1 MTAGDRKIAAELDA
15 CPFLGVGLGFRQDL
29 KEAMLA
35 NSARIDFMEL
45 LTDQYMDKPPFKE
58 AEAKLLAERFPLVL
72 HGVDLSIGTDAPVDR
87 EYIDKMRRVASWSR
101 ARWVSDHL
109 CFTRVP
115 GINIGNLTPLAFT
128 DEAAAVAI
136 RNVRE
141 AMTAFEVPFL
151 LENISYYFRVPP
163 SRLTEAEFINR
174 VIRESGCYML
184 LDLANVQNNAINN
197 HYDPFAFVD
206 QMPLER
212 VVQVHLAG
220 GYYHRGILL
229 DTHSH
234 PVPADVLELLAH
246 AAPRLPNL
254 KGVLI
259 ERDQEFPPIGELLD
273 ELDRVRGVIASTWAP
288 LYGARSRTR
297 PSSSAGEGM
306 GPHAPAN

>member
-1 MTAGDRKIAAELDA
+1 MTAGDRRSTASLDA
-15 CPFLGVGLGFRQDL
+15 CPFLGVGLGFRHDM

-35 NSARIDFMEL
+35 NAGRIDFMEL

-58 AEAKLLAERFPLVL
+58 DEAKMLAERLPLVL

-87 EYIDKMRRVASWSR
+87 EYVGKILKAASWSR

-128 DEAAAVAI
+128 DEAAEVAV
-136 RNVRE
+136 RNTRE
-141 AMTAFEVPFL
+141 VMAAFDVPFL

-174 VIRESGCYML
+174 VIRESGCYLL
-184 LDLANVQNNAINN
+184 LDLANVANNAINN
-197 HYDPFAFVD
+197 HYDPFAFID
-206 QMPLER
+206 QMPLDR

-220 GYYHRGILL
+220 GYYYRGILL

-234 PVPADVLELLAH
+234 PVPADVLELLAY
-246 AAPRLPNL
+246 AAPRMPNL

-259 ERDQEFPPIGELLD
+259 ERDQEFPPIAELLD
-273 ELDRVRGVIASTWAP
+273 ELDRVRDVIARAWAP
-288 LYGARSRTR
+288 LHGESSRAR
-297 PSSSAGEGM
+297 PSGRDREDPPRASAG
-306 GPHAPAN
+306 

>member
-1 MTAGDRKIAAELDA
+1 MITGPGRCTAELDA
-15 CPFLGVGLGFRQDL
+15 CPFLGVGLGFRQEL

-35 NSARIDFMEL
+35 NAARIDFLEL

-87 EYIDKMRRVASWSR
+87 EYVGEMQQVASWSR

-128 DEAAAVAI
+128 DEAAEVAI
-136 RNVRE
+136 RNARAV
-141 AMTAFEVPFL
+141 MTTFEVPFL

-163 SRLTEAEFINR
+163 SRLTEAEFVNR
-174 VIRESGCYML
+174 VISESGCYML

-197 HYDPFAFVD
+197 RYDPFAFVD
-206 QMPLER
+206 QMPLDR

-220 GYYHRGILL
+220 GYYHKGILL

-234 PVPADVLELLAH
+234 PVPADVLELLAY
-246 AAPRLPNL
+246 AAPRMPNL

-259 ERDQEFPPIGELLD
+259 ERDQEFPPIEALLD
-273 ELDRVRGVIASTWAP
+273 ELDRVRDVLASTWAP
-288 LYGARSRTR
+288 LYGARFPGRQ
-297 PSSSAGEGM
+297 AG
-306 GPHAPAN
+306 